1 MTQAP
6 STTYCCFNISPENLA
21 MFVQTMNPV
30 RITLGEV
37 PLCLQHVQANKG
49 GNRKLCWV
57 NSVPSVGTK
66 TDIGTWTLDS

>member
-1 MTQAP
+1 
-6 STTYCCFNISPENLA
+6 

-30 RITLGEV
+30 RTTLGEV

-49 GNRKLCWV
+49 GNRKLCWGF